1 MTIRF
6 FSALLCGAALL
17 AIVPASSVSA
27 QGISVEVPGAG
38 VRIGET
44 RGRATTVKSSKSNS
58 SDRNW
63 GDRRRGWRDREVR
76 SERRGCK
83 TVTVQEETPRGMV
96 TRTRTRC

>member
-1 MTIRF
+1 MTIRLVC
-6 FSALLCGAALL
+6 ALFCGAALL
-17 AIVPASSVSA
+17 AIVPAASVSA

-63 GDRRRGWRDREVR
+63 RERRGWRDREVR
-76 SERRGCK
+76 SERRRCK
-83 TVTVQEETPRGMV
+83 TVTVQEETPRGV
-96 TRTRTRC
+96 ITRTRTQC